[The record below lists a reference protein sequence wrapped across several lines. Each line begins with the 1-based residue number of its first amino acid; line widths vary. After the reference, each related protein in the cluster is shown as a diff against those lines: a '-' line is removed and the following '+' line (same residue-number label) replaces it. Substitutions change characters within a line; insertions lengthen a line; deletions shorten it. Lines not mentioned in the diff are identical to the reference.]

1 MWDALAMKAGEK
13 NATKARRLQSVS
25 LAMLMTT
32 HLPPVWFVLIVGVFT
47 YMYHSAPALP
57 WFFALLGLDVVL
69 VSAWPH
75 TVPARHWAHVDSRG
89 ALSREWV
96 PLFAG
101 LGAVTLGI
109 LIGIPNNTMME
120 PWVHVN
126 ELRRHSD
133 VLPGWDPRLA
143 ADAGILQFAEGAA
156 LDVDA
161 SAGFQAWPHTYCAA
175 PVVDNSTGDGDPVG
189 FFAVGKNCCDR
200 RGGFTCDG
208 AEDPDVRTSVRV
220 SPHGLSDFW
229 SWQNAGANFRRAA
242 LMSAAANGKEVKEP
256 VVLVIWTKD
265 PDSLATTAWWTSTGL
280 FLGCILVA
288 ALWCSWGTLQLWADS
303 QDTIHI

>member
-1 MWDALAMKAGEK
+1 MWEALARQAGQK

-25 LAMLMTT
+25 LAMLMTAQ
-32 HLPPVWFVLIVGVFT
+32 LPPVWFVLIVGVFT
-47 YMYHSAPALP
+47 YMYHTTPALP

-69 VSAWPH
+69 VSAWPV
-75 TVPARHWAHVDSRG
+75 TVPARHWTRW
-89 ALSREWV
+89 EWL
-96 PLFAG
+96 PMFAG
-101 LGAVTLGI
+101 LGAITLGV
-109 LIGIPNNTMME
+109 LLGIPNNTMME

-126 ELRRHSD
+126 QLRRHSD
-133 VLPGWDPRLA
+133 VPPGRDPRLA

-161 SAGFQAWPHTYCAA
+161 SAGFRAWPHTYCAA

-189 FFAVGKNCCDR
+189 FFAVGLNCCDR

-208 AEDPDVRTSVRV
+208 AEDPDVRTAVRM
-220 SPHGLSDFW
+220 SPHGLSSFW
-229 SWQNAGANFRRAA
+229 TGQNAGANFRRAA
-242 LMSAAANGKEVKEP
+242 LMAAAANGKEVKEP
-256 VVLVIWTKD
+256 VVLVIWTQD
-265 PDSLATTAWWTSTGL
+265 PESLATTAWWTATGL

-288 ALWCSWGTLQLWADS
+288 ALWCSLGTLKLWEDN